1 MSNTNRYLQA
11 FKEQG
16 NVIGLTSAVAL
27 SAALLNPLPLLVGL
41 VAEAAYLIFIPDSK
55 WYAARLSTRFDAE
68 VEVRRQ
74 QVKQQVMPLLAPAMR
89 ERFLRLELCRGAIGR
104 QPVDRSVPGGDRWFR
119 EVLRKLDFLL
129 EKFLNFARREAEFR
143 RHLETLLEEARG
155 LTPTFPRVLTT
166 STEASRKRARNR
178 PGTPP
183 RREVDIPLHEAPRAA
198 GSRWIEETV
207 AEIQAHYQQ
216 EIEEIQETAA
226 GDQDPNTQAVLEK
239 RLDVLRRRQEGIGKI
254 GKILR
259 NLNHQ
264 LELLEDTFGLI
275 NDEIRA
281 RSPEQVLSEIE
292 DVVGQT
298 ESMTQLLE
306 EIAPFEQMA
315 ARLSG

>member
-1 MSNTNRYLQA
+1 MTNTNRYLQA

-41 VAEAAYLIFIPDSK
+41 VAEAAYLIFVPDSK
-55 WYAARLSTRFDAE
+55 WYSARLSARYDAE
-68 VEVRRQ
+68 IEQRRL
-74 QVKQQVMPLLAPAMR
+74 QVKQQIMPLLAPAMR
-89 ERFLRLELCRGAIGR
+89 ERFIRLEVCRAAIGR
-104 QPVDRSVPGGDRWFR
+104 QPVDKSVPGGDRWFR
-119 EVLRKLDFLL
+119 EVLRKLDYLL

-143 RHLETLLEEARG
+143 RHLETLLDESRG
-155 LTPTFPRVLTT
+155 LTPAFPRVLNTG
-166 STEASRKRARNR
+166 SESGKKRSRNR
-178 PGTPP
+178 AGTPP
-183 RREVDIPLHEAPRAA
+183 RREIDVPLYEAPRAA
-198 GSRWIEETV
+198 GNRWIEETV
-207 AEIQAHYQQ
+207 AEIQAHYQD
-216 EIEEIQETAA
+216 EIDELKETAA
-226 GDQDPNTQAVLEK
+226 NDQDPNTRAVLQK
-239 RLDVLRRRQEGIGKI
+239 RLEVLGRRQEGIGKI
-254 GKILR
+254 GKILK